1 MLTGDLLR
9 VRFRKDQIYLPY
21 IDEQD
26 QDHLGVAETLIRVFQ
41 RHEGGTR
48 QELDEELKDTT
59 GAGTDFLFHRG
70 LSKLLKDRCTFT
82 SESPLPPVDLRRQLF
97 EKAYDRL
104 ESEFEVVLK
113 IQKEDVIKKMNKA
126 LGREEKILENQ

>member
-48 QELDEELKDTT
+48 QELDEEL
-59 GAGTDFLFHRG
+59 
-70 LSKLLKDRCTFT
+70 
-82 SESPLPPVDLRRQLF
+82 
-97 EKAYDRL
+97 
-104 ESEFEVVLK
+104 
-113 IQKEDVIKKMNKA
+113 
-126 LGREEKILENQ
+126 